1 MKKVKN
7 KQGKRASK
15 LAKAENLKLKEIT
28 VQNAEGEPETK
39 ATILVQNHINYTPK
53 VSVIIPVYN
62 VEEYLRQCLDSVI
75 NQTLKEIEIICVDD
89 GSTDSSLEI
98 LKEYAAKDHRITL
111 ITQQNLHAGVARNAG
126 LAVAKGEYVHFL
138 DSDDWIA
145 LNTYQLILQNR
156 TFNVDVFI
164 FSGERIDYKLKKKI
178 SMPWLFPSNMIGYF
192 YTSKILSNIFTLFSP
207 EVWNKLFSLKYLK
220 NKDIKFQNLISCNDI
235 YFSYSAL
242 VLSNQICICSDVLY
256 NYRYN
261 TGKQITTF
269 RGKFNDNVYRA
280 FQSLKNKCLRYNIL
294 NNVAENLENSALNSF
309 IYQIRKSEYLSNQ
322 DIKKYKDF
330 FSTSQKALYIRKLEN
345 SLVIPIVFATN
356 DKYAKYIPVTIT
368 SILEN
373 SSKIYTYQFYIF
385 HSGLSDESKQI
396 ISKNE
401 AYQYYKNYNI
411 SFIDIRSFINTS
423 EFYSRG
429 RFSIEMWYRLLIP
442 EILNNYEKV
451 IYLDCDLIVLSD
463 ISTLYNTYLADNYLA
478 VIRNMVTESFLRLK
492 QLSIEPKEY
501 FNSGVLLFNNHQWN
515 NLKLRSKCLDKLKI
529 YPNLDCPDQD
539 ILNIVCANHVYYL
552 DYKWNFT
559 WQFLWSLD
567 KLTKDDLL
575 LYKKAEKD
583 FSIIHY
589 TTGIKPWNDPTKKYA
604 DIWWKYAAKTKL
616 FEYNK
621 ALYNWYFKVKQQ
633 QINLDNPQ
641 TFNEKIQWLKLYDS
655 TPIKTKLADKYLVR
669 DWVKEKIGEKY
680 LITLLGVYDKFEEID
695 FDKLPNQFVIK
706 CNHGSGWNIIV
717 KDKSK
722 LNLAE
727 TKEKLDKWLKTN
739 FAFKYGYELHY
750 RDIKPKI
757 IIEKYVSNDGKNLY
771 DYKFWCFNGNVK
783 YMQFRNDFSE
793 HLEMCFYDL
802 HWKKQPFYYDHPLYK
817 PDLPKPDNFS
827 EMVNIAQKLCKG
839 FAFVCVDLYRL
850 NDGSIKFGE
859 MTFTR
864 SSGTGKWCDEK
875 YNYKLGQLIKLPEL
889 AYNIDSGEYY
899 KLPHIPTNNNK
910 TPKDVLLSKS
920 ILSYKL
926 FNFLPLFTFNQ
937 RNERKVW
944 KILGLPIFK
953 IQKLSGFKTKYYV
966 LGIPVLK
973 TIKR

>member
-1 MKKVKN
+1 MRKTTAKQSN
-7 KQGKRASK
+7 KMSRT
-15 LAKAENLKLKEIT
+15 NNNVEIT
-28 VQNAEGEPETK
+28 VQNAENEPDTK
-39 ATILVQNHINYTPK
+39 ATILVQNQIDFEPK

-126 LAVAKGEYVHFL
+126 LAVAKGKYLSFL
-138 DSDDWIA
+138 DSDDFFE
-145 LNTYQLILQNR
+145 LNMLEETYKKVIKDNS
-156 TFNVDVFI
+156 DGCI
-164 FSGERIDYKLKKKI
+164 FSAVMIDYATAKI
-178 SMPWLFPSNMIGYF
+178 KQMPWLLKEFNLIEINKIRDKIF
-192 YTSKILSNIFTLFSP
+192 LITSPNC
-207 EVWNKLFSLKYLK
+207 WNKIFSKLLIDKYNLR
-220 NKDIKFQNLISCNDI
+220 FQNLTNANDV
-235 YFSYSAL
+235 YFSFAFCIL
-242 VLSNQICICSDVLY
+242 ANKLSTINKEFIH
-256 NYRYN
+256 YRYN
-261 TGKQITTF
+261 TQCQITSNYNSHNPLNIYYALKKLKKTILQ
-269 RGKFNDNVYRA
+269 YRDENWLSESFYQRCIWCFKYQKQESPQNFEQYSKIYA
-280 FQSLKNKCLRYNIL
+280 SLFSEQYIYLYAKNFEKL
-294 NNVAENLENSALNSF
+294 N
-309 IYQIRKSEYLSNQ
+309 
-322 DIKKYKDF
+322 
-330 FSTSQKALYIRKLEN
+330 T
-345 SLVIPIVFATN
+345 IPIVFATN
-356 DKYAKYIPVTIT
+356 DNYAKYVPVTIT

-373 SSKIYTYQFYIF
+373 SNKIYTYQFYIF
-385 HSGLSDESKQI
+385 HSGLSNEAKQI
-396 ISKNE
+396 IYKNE
-401 AYQYYKNYNI
+401 AYKYYKNYNI
-411 SFIDIRSFINTS
+411 NFIDIRSFINTS

-442 EILNNYEKV
+442 EILNNFEKV

-463 ISTLYNTYLADNYLA
+463 IAELYNIYIADNYIA
-478 VIRNMVTESFLRLK
+478 AAKNIVTESFLRLK
-492 QLSIEPKEY
+492 KLGIYPEKY
-501 FNSGVLLFNNHQWN
+501 FNSGVLIFNILLWN
-515 NLKLRSKCLDKLKI
+515 KLHLRSKCIEQLKI

-552 DYKWNFT
+552 DYKWNFA
-559 WQFLWSLD
+559 WQFLWTLN
-567 KLTKDDLL
+567 KLLKDDFL
-575 LYKKAEKD
+575 LYKKTEKD
-583 FSIIHY
+583 FNIIHY
-589 TTGIKPWNDPTKKYA
+589 TTNIKPWNDPTKKYA

-727 TKEKLDKWLKTN
+727 IKEKLDKWLKTN

-889 AYNIDSGEYY
+889 AYNIDTGEYF
-899 KLPHIPTNNNK
+899 KLPKNLDDINCFDINSAQ
-910 TPKDVLLSKS
+910 LGKS
-920 ILSYKL
+920 TLSYKL
-926 FNFLPLFTFNQ
+926 FNFIPLFTLKQ
-937 RNERKVW
+937 RNEKKVW
-944 KILGLPIFK
+944 KIFGLPIFK
-953 IQKLSGFKTKYYV
+953 ILKYGTSKAKYYI
-966 LGIPVLK
+966 LGIPILK
-973 TIKR
+973 IRQN